1 MLSDGRTMAKTINEL
16 YFEWM
21 VRKCRCEDRKRL
33 LGLLD
38 SISFTYI
45 IPLDANRAEDGIDLR
60 YRFAYENNFSEKEIH
75 DTIDRRPCSVL
86 EMMVALAI
94 RCEETIM
101 SDPEY
106 GDRTY
111 IWFREMLTSIG
122 FDWIHDNNFAREYC
136 VDHIYRFLNRDYKPN
151 GDGGLF
157 IVYDRGD
164 LRSVEIWYQA
174 MWYLTSNIY
183 PKGENHER
191 IKKRRR

>member
-16 YFEWM
+16 YFSWM
-21 VRKCRCEDRKRL
+21 VRKCRCEDRVKL

-60 YRFAYENNFSEKEIH
+60 YRFAYENAISESEIH

-111 IWFREMLTSIG
+111 IWFKEMLTSLG
-122 FDWIHDNNFAREYC
+122 FDRIYDDNFVREYC
-136 VDHIYRFLNRDYKPN
+136 VDHIYRFLNRDYKPT
-151 GDGGLF
+151 GEGGLF
-157 IVYDRGD
+157 TVFDRGD
-164 LRSVEIWYQA
+164 LRHVEIWYQA
-174 MWYLTSNIY
+174 MWYLTSYIY
-183 PKGENHER
+183 KKGENHER
-191 IKKRRR
+191 IKKRRS